1 MNIFDIL
8 ILGLLILGALQGYRK
23 GLISGLVNLLGSIF
37 GFYFAVKEYL
47 MVFEWLEQHTPLRQ
61 WLEPVVYR
69 FLLPSVQAQ
78 AQTTQLQT
86 LDKILSVF
94 PKELR
99 GLISSG
105 AVPDFQA
112 YTQNLVQTMTKTVSG
127 VLTDNLIK
135 IIAFF
140 LTYTVVIL
148 ILQIV
153 VNLIL
158 APIGFFSGTV
168 NRGGGFLFGSLGA
181 LVGVAIIMG
190 LITPFLPL
198 LGQSEFALL
207 IKEAWFYPHL
217 LQLFEALKTM
227 FHLEFNQGLQGLN
240 LPVDFTKGSGI
251 TP

>member
-23 GLISGLVNLLGSIF
+23 GLISGLVSFLGSIF
-37 GFYFAVKEYL
+37 GFYFAVREYL
-47 MVFEWLEQHTPLRQ
+47 NVFEWLEQHTPLRQ
-61 WLEPVVYR
+61 WLEPIVYR
-69 FLLPSVQAQ
+69 FLLPSVQSQ
-78 AQTTQLQT
+78 AQTTQQQT

-127 VLTDNLIK
+127 ILTENLMK

-140 LTYTVVIL
+140 ITYAVVIL

-158 APIGFFSGTV
+158 APMGFFSGTV
-168 NRGGGFLFGSLGA
+168 NRGGGFLFGFLGA
-181 LVGVAIIMG
+181 LVGVAIIIG
-190 LITPFLPL
+190 LISPFLSL
-198 LGQSEFALL
+198 LGQSEVAVL

-217 LQLFEALKTM
+217 LQIFETMKTI
-227 FHLEFNQGLQGLN
+227 FHLELNQGLQGVN
-240 LPVDFTKGSGI
+240 LPADLTKGMGI